1 MNYVYVCVS
10 PRSWRELMRAW
21 NLLRWSLK
29 GNSTRLLPILVAT
42 CAAFCTRIWDRSSRG
57 HPLPPAT
64 QAMFVFLVGINNLLD
79 LIWLNVIGYNQGLL
93 GSAFCFLRK
102 LVYAIKLCSW
112 IASVNLTWEDRHVPQ
127 SLTRKMSEIWAKKSP
142 FGNTR
147 QNVTEWGLVILLAET
162 SDVLLR
168 EMEMRTKCLVPEY
181 AHTLLLG
188 RIFVNSPG

>member
-10 PRSWRELMRAW
+10 LCIWRELMCAW

-57 HPLPPAT
+57 HRLPLAT

-79 LIWLNVIGYNQGLL
+79 LIWLNVTGYNQGLL
-93 GSAFCFLRK
+93 GSAFCSLRK

-127 SLTRKMSEIWAKKSP
+127 SLTRKMSEIWARKISIWQHK
-142 FGNTR
+142 
-147 QNVTEWGLVILLAET
+147 
-162 SDVLLR
+162 
-168 EMEMRTKCLVPEY
+168 TKCNWVRTCDFTCWNLRCFVARNGNEDKM
-181 AHTLLLG
+181 LG
-188 RIFVNSPG
+188 SRICPYPAPGEDFC